1 MTATHLQAIQAM
13 RQSYK
18 LANYVSGN
26 SEGLLIDYGDGPL
39 FGCRG
44 TTFDGWAI
52 VFRDPLI
59 DGLAYPWRSST
70 YPQLGW
76 CHKGFLRGR
85 WFGKEKGAIG
95 LFRLAF
101 ADLMAQRNLVLY
113 GHSKGG
119 AEAAIIAGL
128 LVIHG
133 RPPAAIITCGQPMV
147 AASSHLGRLLEG
159 IPYTRYVH
167 GSDIVPKMP
176 PFGSWWRHN
185 REEHRLVGGRGLALS
200 DKFKDHKI
208 AAYEAAYKLAHA
220 RR

>member
-1 MTATHLQAIQAM
+1 MTATHLQAIDAMQQAY
-13 RQSYK
+13 RQ
-18 LANYVSGN
+18 ANYVTGN

-52 VFRDPLI
+52 VMRDPLI

-70 YPQLGW
+70 YPDLGW
-76 CHKGFLRGR
+76 CHKGFMRGR
-85 WFGKEKGAIG
+85 WWGKEKGAIG
-95 LFRLAF
+95 LFRRAYS
-101 ADLMAQRNLVLY
+101 DLMNLDNLVCY

-119 AEAAIIAGL
+119 AEVEIIAGL

-133 RPPAAIITCGQPMV
+133 RPPAAIVTCGQPAT
-147 AASSHLGRLLEG
+147 AASDHLGKLLSG

-167 GSDIVPKMP
+167 GIDIVPSLPLMP
-176 PFGSWWRHN
+176 WWRHN
-185 REEHRLVGGRGLALS
+185 GEEHKLVGGRGLS
-200 DKFKDHKI
+200 RPDWIKDHKI
-208 AAYEAAYKLAHA
+208 AAYAAAYRQKYV